1 MKHNYA
7 SQKTS
12 QNRDLRGAEAA
23 LERAARRARE
33 IARKTG
39 TGVVYLKDGKLVIE
53 RPETTAADS

>member
-1 MKHNYA
+1 MKNNHVKQQ
-7 SQKTS
+7 STL
-12 QNRDLRGAEAA
+12 NRDLRGAEAA

-53 RPETTAADS
+53 RPATTAADS